1 MAKEKSM
8 KVMRKISKIARKM
21 TIALRNRLEVMMTAV
36 ILAET
41 KKMMKFSF
49 PSLMFIMSTFVF

>member
-1 MAKEKSM
+1 M
-8 KVMRKISKIARKM
+8 KVMRKILKITRKM

-49 PSLMFIMSTFVF
+49 PSLMFIMSKFVF